1 MMKNGG
7 GYSADNINTMRMVQ
21 GATTTAGTTIATT
34 KGE

>member
-1 MMKNGG
+1 MEG